1 MASQA
6 EAVGDT
12 EVWNRQT
19 EQLELK
25 LGVQQGTGVG
35 TALQQALMRHPGRGS
50 CPGGPA
56 AEKRRGRAAP
66 APAPEGSARRPSRD
80 VPPPR
85 ALPGT
90 ARPPHRSFPQE
101 NLPPTSR
108 RGFQNLLPA
117 GGAERG
123 AAASAKDIAQDGGAG
138 AARAAAR
145 PARSPAVSGRARGRG
160 GPSAATGALTQPCPQ
175 YNVLHRDAT
184 PCNALRSVHANIL
197 QNTQGHSLLPP
208 PPMRKYMTR
217 KPTHTTESSIGMV

>member
-101 NLPPTSR
+101 NLPPTSYLPPRLPEPSPGR
-108 RGFQNLLPA
+108 RG
-117 GGAERG
+117 G
-123 AAASAKDIAQDGGAG
+123 
-138 AARAAAR
+138 
-145 PARSPAVSGRARGRG
+145 ARSGRLSKGHRTRWRRRRRTCRRPPGPEPRGERAGPGKGRPQRGRG
-160 GPSAATGALTQPCPQ
+160 RAHTTLPAVQCAAP
-175 YNVLHRDAT
+175 R
-184 PCNALRSVHANIL
+184 CNALQRTAQRACEYPAKHTRALSASPAPHA
-197 QNTQGHSLLPP
+197 
-208 PPMRKYMTR
+208 
-217 KPTHTTESSIGMV
+217 